1 MKKNK
6 KIIIIISSILLCTAI
21 IGVILYIS
29 IFKDNNK
36 KIENEFKENEN
47 KNQTIKYT
55 QTTEGP
61 GFVCSNKEL
70 YEPTYSYDKGDT
82 VYCEIAFELNSER
95 PGIAEI
101 WFETEYDKDIEYI
114 GKAYESDNWKLDIK
128 EKTIHLQA
136 EKPDTLGD
144 IVYSA
149 KFRIL
154 PTTEAEKLT
163 ISFKNIKYK
172 NENNEYYQVDDS
184 IKELHINEERNYKY
198 ENSKN
203 NDEIVFYKF
212 DKNKGY
218 EEINKYKCKNEK
230 CYEYAS
236 QCTGFVDQDNGKLL
250 ILDGNNAILYD
261 FNNGIIGTYF
271 HNIDMIE
278 NYFIIQDEQTK
289 KYGIVDLDGKVVK
302 ESKSDGYGNK
312 VSVCLNK
319 DTYSIKNDLII
330 EKKNNKFGIVK
341 ISKDELVIEHQ
352 FDDIRLYNDKYF
364 KAKIGDKW
372 YLYNIKTKEKVIE
385 EGYKE
390 LFLTNDSV
398 LVAQIDNYLYIKD
411 YQGNNIIEDKIKVLV
426 EYNEDACCGA
436 MSGVS
441 VTLNKDI
448 IMITVDEKLNS
459 EDYEYTTHLYEYDI
473 KDKKLT
479 KNK

>member
-21 IGVILYIS
+21 ICVILYIS
-29 IFKDNNK
+29 IFKDNK

-184 IKELHINEERNYKY
+184 IKKLHINEERNYKY

-372 YLYNIKTKEKVIE
+372 YLYSYETKEKVHE
-385 EGYKE
+385 QGYKE
-390 LFLTNDSV
+390 IFFATDDV
-398 LVAQIDNYLYIKD
+398 LVTQIDKNLYIKN
-411 YQGNNIIEDKIKVLV
+411 YNGNNLIEDKI
-426 EYNEDACCGA
+426 ETYIDYNEKACCATPKG
-436 MSGVS
+436 
-441 VTLNKDI
+441 
-448 IMITVDEKLNS
+448 ITVKYNEENNKIEISVSTQPDEENNYKIYN
-459 EDYEYTTHLYEYDI
+459 YEYGIET
-473 KDKKLT
+473 KKLT
-479 KNK
+479 KVE